1 MPPAVDFG
9 HAPPST
15 ARAAAAELL
24 RIAAVGLTCL
34 ALSTAV
40 LAGSHSLAG
49 LNTLLAYAASFA
61 VGNVACYL
69 LNARFAFSVHS
80 VSHTGAARYMRVN
93 ATPLGLT
100 TPALDF
106 LEHRMH
112 LWYLAAAVML
122 GVFTAPISFAAQP
135 LVTYRPKLRRDTLN
149 ILPST

>member
-1 MPPAVDFG
+1 MRSDFHSG
-9 HAPPST
+9 KTWAPKGETPM
-15 ARAAAAELL
+15 ARVTGQRFSLNMISAISPRGAL
-24 RIAAVGLTCL
+24 RFMV
-34 ALSTAV
+34 
-40 LAGSHSLAG
+40 
-49 LNTLLAYAASFA
+49 
-61 VGNVACYL
+61 
-69 LNARFAFSVHS
+69 
-80 VSHTGAARYMRVN
+80 VN

-112 LWYLAAAVML
+112 LWYLAATVML